1 MTNEQRPVT
10 ATYET
15 QGEASAAPTPPE
27 QPQAHPNITALPPL
41 PRPQQTGKWM
51 IYVAGALLVSAAF
64 ALLFS
69 LMSMEDE
76 ERPNRR
82 RSRQRPFNA
91 DWSDGLLG
99 DDDDDDGDWMYSREE
114 RGARRRPE
122 GRERRAS
129 GEGRYQAPA
138 ATAPAPSMPSF
149 VPPIIINTPGQ
160 APAVF
165 GGGQKAGE

>member
-15 QGEASAAPTPPE
+15 QGEAPTPSE
-27 QPQAHPNITALPPL
+27 QPQAQPHPNITALPPM
-41 PRPQQTGKWM
+41 PRPQQAGKWM

-69 LMSMEDE
+69 LMGMEDE

-82 RSRQRPFNA
+82 RSRQRSFGG

-99 DDDDDDGDWMYSREE
+99 DDDDDDGEWMFSREE

-122 GRERRAS
+122 GRERRVS
-129 GEGRYQAPA
+129 GEGRYQAPVS
-138 ATAPAPSMPSF
+138 TAPAPSMPSF

-165 GGGQKAGE
+165 GGGQKAGES